1 MPLNSVIREKRKEA
15 GLTQEEMADYLG
27 VSAPAVSKWE
37 KGSTSPDITLL
48 PALARLLKIDINTLL
63 CFDTEPDKE
72 EVSQICKEIVEV
84 IHKKGFETGFLLT
97 LEKIRE
103 YPTCGHFIHTAAVL
117 LQGAM
122 LMAAMSTV
130 EKKKYSSQIIS
141 LYEQAA
147 KYGDEQTRR
156 QANFMLA
163 SYYTRMGESDKAQ
176 KLLDLLPEQNDI
188 DKRPLM
194 AEILIT
200 QGKTEKAGELLERRL
215 LMSVQ
220 EIQLL
225 LMKLSDIAL
234 KEGHPQ
240 DATIISERSARL
252 AELFC
257 LQEYDTYIAP
267 LQTAIDQKNV
277 SESITLLNSMLT
289 SLIHPGKLDNTLLY
303 RHIKIPDQTK
313 DIRKKM
319 IKVIL
324 SELKDGDQYSY
335 LYSNG
340 EFNKLMKT
348 FQSAQVK

>member
-1 MPLNSVIREKRKEA
+1 MPLNNVIREKRKEA
-15 GLTQEEMADYLG
+15 GLTQEEIADYLG

-63 CFDTEPDKE
+63 CFNTEPAKE
-72 EVSQICKEIVEV
+72 EVNRICKEIVDV
-84 IHKKGFETGFLLT
+84 IHKNGFETGFLLT

-103 YPTCGHFIHTAAVL
+103 YPTCGHFVHTAAVL
-117 LQGAM
+117 LDGAM
-122 LMAAMSTV
+122 LMTAMSPGD
-130 EKKKYSSQIIS
+130 KMKYSNQIIS

-163 SYYTRMGESDKAQ
+163 SYYTRMGETDKAQ
-176 KLLDLLPEQNDI
+176 KLLDLLPEQSAI
-188 DKRPLM
+188 DKRPLL

-215 LMSVQ
+215 LMAVQ
-220 EIQLL
+220 EIQVL

-234 KEGHPQ
+234 KEGNSQ
-240 DATIISERSARL
+240 DATKISERSAKL

-257 LQEYDTYIAP
+257 LQKYDTYVAP
-267 LQTAIDQKNV
+267 LQTAIDQQNV
-277 SESITLLNSMLT
+277 SESITLLSSMLT
-289 SLIHPGKLDNTLLY
+289 SLIHPGELDNFFLY
-303 RHIKIPDQTK
+303 RHIPMPSQTK
-313 DIRKKM
+313 EIRKKM

-324 SELKDGDQYSY
+324 SELEDSDKYSY
-335 LYSNG
+335 LYSNEEFG
-340 EFNKLMKT
+340 ELIKR
-348 FQSAQVK
+348 FQSVSMK

>member
-63 CFDTEPDKE
+63 CFDIEPNKE
-72 EVSQICKEIVEV
+72 KVSQICKEIMDV
-84 IHKKGFETGFLLT
+84 IHKEGFETGFILT

-103 YPTCGHFIHTAAVL
+103 YPTCGHFVHTAAVL
-117 LQGAM
+117 LDGAM
-122 LMAAMSTV
+122 LMTGMSAE
-130 EKKKYSSQIIS
+130 EKKRYSSKILS

-156 QANFMLA
+156 KANFMLA
-163 SYYTRMGESDKAQ
+163 SNYARIGEYDKAQ
-176 KLLDLLPEQNDI
+176 KLLDLLPDQSVI

-215 LMSVQ
+215 LMVVQ

-234 KEGHPQ
+234 KEGHSQ
-240 DATIISERSARL
+240 DATIISERSAKL

-257 LQEYDTYIAP
+257 IQEYDTYVNL
-267 LQTAIDQKNV
+267 LQTAIDQKNI
-277 SESITLLNSMLT
+277 SKSITLLNSMLT
-289 SLIHPGKLDNTLLY
+289 SLIHPGKLDNSLLY
-303 RHIKIPDQTK
+303 RHIPMPGQTK

-324 SELKDGDQYSY
+324 SELEDGDKYSY
-335 LYSNG
+335 LYSND
-340 EFNKLMKT
+340 EFKELIKT
-348 FQSAQVK
+348 FQSAQVI